1 MPEADALSI
10 GEVINS
16 LRDEFPEISVS
27 KVRFLE
33 NQGLIAP
40 TRSPSG
46 YRQFFADDL
55 ARLQFILGQQRDNFL
70 PLKVIK
76 SRLADWEHG
85 IRSWSD
91 EETPTAEFFSD
102 DEDVS
107 ESELIRRAGL
117 TASEVTELEN
127 HGVLRRNDAGMFS
140 PDALAVARQSRLLLD
155 LGLESRHIRTLRL
168 TADRQADLVR
178 QLVAPLLRTAS
189 PEAQQGVADRMA
201 ILARSFST
209 TTMHLLREELA
220 SILER

>member
-40 TRSPSG
+40 SRSSSG

-55 ARLQFILGQQRDNFL
+55 ARLQFILGQQRDHFL

-85 IRSWSD
+85 ITSWSD

-117 TASEVTELEN
+117 SASEVAELEN
-127 HGVLRRNDAGMFS
+127 HGVLRRNEAGLFG
-140 PDALAVARQSRLLLD
+140 PDALAVARQCRLLLD